1 MNIYENFIESTGSK
15 KVELNTKSVLE
26 GYKKQLNQIQSIVIN
41 FYNQINEEENK
52 LRTNNY
58 SVDFIKEYKEK
69 MLESI
74 NSSIDSMFN
83 KRLNSMEEDLRFLK
97 ERAMLSSGDKDI
109 SRNNIMKLQTVLPT
123 LSDEDKEQ
131 LFESN
136 KDKDPKILEILYINT
151 KNSNASLA
159 ARIMEY
165 LDEFTGEKEIK
176 IVENQLEQIK
186 GLKSYLGYD
195 YIKGLDATYHS
206 ETLYST
212 EKSGAVNRVIGAFIE
227 DIDKQISIIE
237 NK

>member
-74 NSSIDSMFN
+74 NSSIDSMFD

-151 KNSNASLA
+151 KNSNVSLA